1 MITHMSDPNG
11 AGGRQLQR
19 RRDGRLVA
27 GVCTGLAAYL
37 KIDVRLVRLA
47 FGIFTVFYGLG
58 ILIYL
63 AAWALLPAEGEKES
77 FVKSFVHRL

>member
-1 MITHMSDPNG
+1 MSDPNG
-11 AGGRQLQR
+11 AGGGRLLLR

-37 KIDVRLVRLA
+37 GIDVRLVRLA

-58 ILIYL
+58 LLIYL
-63 AAWALLPAEGEKES
+63 IAWAALPAEGEKDS
-77 FVKSFVHRL
+77 ILASLVHRL